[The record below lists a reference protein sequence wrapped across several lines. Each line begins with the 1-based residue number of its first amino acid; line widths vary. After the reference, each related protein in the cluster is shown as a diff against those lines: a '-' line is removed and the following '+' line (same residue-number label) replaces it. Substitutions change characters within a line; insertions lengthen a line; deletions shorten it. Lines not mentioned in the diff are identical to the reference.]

1 MLLFRSEEHIAR
13 WCRSWRME
21 RGATLTLEQVWGLA
35 QAYYGP
41 DRREPAW
48 RRKTL
53 EETEAV
59 FAELGLTSAFWS
71 VRLSDSI
78 HVRC

>member
-1 MLLFRSEEHIAR
+1 MLCFRSEEHVNR
-13 WCRSWRME
+13 WCRSRRSA
-21 RGATLTLEQVWGLA
+21 RGATLSLEQMWGLA

-41 DRREPAW
+41 DRRDPAW

-59 FAELGLTSAFWS
+59 FASLELTSAFWDL
-71 VRLSDSI
+71 RPPKTEG
-78 HVRC
+78 